1 MIDSIGKKL
10 REAREARN
18 QTLEQVSQA
27 LRIRPYHLQ
36 ALETDDYSAIPSAA
50 QARGFLRNYADFLGL
65 NVEELV
71 PAVRP
76 QIAEPP
82 PPSPTTPTMIPPV
95 ESESKAGGLG
105 GLLSGLRGRLA
116 RRDET
121 AATSTLPAEAAP
133 PAVQAAQETAAMTAP
148 ETSSPPVPHPAPPE
162 TAASAS
168 EAGQTGEAQA
178 PEMGE
183 TAAPKTGVQKKP
195 AVRTAAGRQS
205 GEKKK
210 TA

>member
-50 QARGFLRNYADFLGL
+50 QARGFLRNYADYLGL

-82 PPSPTTPTMIPPV
+82 PPSPTTPTMIPPA
-95 ESESKAGGLG
+95 ESESKASGLG

-121 AATSTLPAEAAP
+121 AAAAAVPAEAAP
-133 PAVQAAQETAAMTAP
+133 PAARAAP
-148 ETSSPPVPHPAPPE
+148 ETQSPPVPHPAPAE
-162 TAASAS
+162 VAAPAS

-183 TAAPKTGVQKKP
+183 SAAPKTGAQKKR

-210 TA
+210 IA